1 MEEVLRNL
9 KLGSRV
15 AEDEADTLA
24 GYFVETDQFRRLI
37 RGEIDVIFGPKGAG
51 KSAIYSA
58 LLGRSDEMFD
68 AGVTLVSGEIP
79 RGTPAFRDVVTDPP
93 TSEAEFT
100 AIWKFYVLSLVSKL
114 LDDFDIRGGSAG
126 TVREALSAEGL
137 TQEQGGLRGLV
148 QRVRTYVAGL
158 LRPESVESEIRLDP
172 LTGAP
177 VGIVGRI
184 TLGEPTA
191 DARRAGFVSADDLL
205 QMADSALHDAA
216 FEVWVL
222 FDRLDVAFADNREL
236 EANALRSLFRVYL
249 DMLGLSSLKLKIF
262 LRSDIWRDITSEG
275 FREASHI
282 TRTVTISW
290 SEQTLL
296 NLVVQRLISN
306 DQLVEFSSVDREAIL
321 ADARRQRT
329 WFDSLVPDQID
340 SGRNPKTFEWIV
352 GRVKDGQG
360 IVAPREVIHLM
371 DQARESQLAAL
382 ERGEATPEGGA
393 VFGRAAFREALL
405 PVSTV
410 RLEQTLFAEYPNL
423 KPYIEKLAGEKTNQS
438 EATLAELWQLPLETA
453 RDVAARLV
461 EIGFFEARGPRSDP
475 DYWVPFL
482 YRPALEMVQGTAE

>member
-360 IVAPREVIHLM
+360 IQ
-371 DQARESQLAAL
+371 DS
-382 ERGEATPEGGA
+382 
-393 VFGRAAFREALL
+393 
-405 PVSTV
+405 
-410 RLEQTLFAEYPNL
+410 
-423 KPYIEKLAGEKTNQS
+423 
-438 EATLAELWQLPLETA
+438 
-453 RDVAARLV
+453 
-461 EIGFFEARGPRSDP
+461 
-475 DYWVPFL
+475 
-482 YRPALEMVQGTAE
+482 